1 MTQISILV
9 VESEIELNQW
19 LVETLQEAGYESSGV
34 TLLSEARK
42 YLGIYQPS
50 LILLDAQL
58 SDGKGTELLAEVNH
72 LPPVVLLLAQGSTR
86 ETIKTTKVGIREYLV
101 KPIDL
106 EQLELTVQRILG
118 SVTLHKDF
126 SFHQPLVPLP
136 CKTIVGYSEAIQKV
150 KDLIRKIA
158 PTNMSVLI
166 HGESGVGK
174 ELVAAEIH
182 YQSQRSHCNYVAVDS
197 CSLQEKLFESELFG
211 HERGAFTGAERLK
224 KGLIEGADGGTLF
237 LDEIGEIEA
246 PIQAKLLRVLETG
259 HFRRLGGT
267 KDLSADV
274 RIVAASNCNLEQ
286 LSQEG
291 KFRLDLYYRLSG
303 FVITIPALRERRE
316 DIPLLVE
323 HFLRHHRFSPCI
335 HKTMSP
341 TALKELIAYDWPG
354 NIRELKNVVE
364 RAIILSGDKT
374 IITPE
379 QLTFSTTYRKNGHV
393 KLCFDHEPTIG
404 EIEQHYLKILLQ
416 KYSGH
421 RLRVAEALGISERNT
436 YRLLKKYG
444 LSELREVQEVA

>member
-19 LVETLQEAGYESSGV
+19 LVETLQKAGYESSGV

-42 YLGIYQPS
+42 YLSTYQPS

-58 SDGKGTELLAEVNH
+58 SDGKGTELLAKVNH
-72 LPPVVLLLAQGSTR
+72 LPPVVLLLAHGSTR
-86 ETIKTTKVGIREYLV
+86 ETIETTRVGISEYLV

-126 SFHQPLVPLP
+126 SLYQPLVSHS
-136 CKTIVGYSEAIQKV
+136 CKTIVGYSEAIKKV

-182 YQSQRSHCNYVAVDS
+182 HQSQRSHCNYVAVDS

-211 HERGAFTGAERLK
+211 HERGAFTGAEKLK
-224 KGLIEGADGGTLF
+224 KGLIEGADNGTLF

-323 HFLRHHRFSPCI
+323 HFLQHHRFSPCI

-393 KLCFDHEPTIG
+393 KLCFDHEPTMG

-421 RLRVAEALGISERNT
+421 RVRVAEALGISERNT